1 MRLTITKYKLTKPK
15 TIFNLFGTN
24 ITSVFLSFHYPL
36 LRSNFSA
43 TKRNK
48 ETKKEKK
55 TQKSNPETKRKNRIR
70 KKQSPCSVSTIRFAL
85 ISTMMLVLVLSLME
99 SISNV
104 SPPPYSSSS
113 SSSMNVETSPLSSAP
128 SPKRASH

>member
-55 TQKSNPETKRKNRIR
+55 PKSQTQKQKERIGSER
-70 KKQSPCSVSTIRFAL
+70 NNHHVQ
-85 ISTMMLVLVLSLME
+85 
-99 SISNV
+99 
-104 SPPPYSSSS
+104 
-113 SSSMNVETSPLSSAP
+113 
-128 SPKRASH
+128 

>member
-24 ITSVFLSFHYPL
+24 ITPAFLSFHYPL

>member
-24 ITSVFLSFHYPL
+24 ITPAFLSFHYPL

-55 TQKSNPETKRKNRIR
+55 PKSQTQKQKERIGSER
-70 KKQSPCSVSTIRFAL
+70 NNHHVQ
-85 ISTMMLVLVLSLME
+85 
-99 SISNV
+99 
-104 SPPPYSSSS
+104 
-113 SSSMNVETSPLSSAP
+113 
-128 SPKRASH
+128 